1 MIERM
6 LKCIIKDYQ
15 NTADNAVRGRYA
27 AFAGVIGIVSNLFLF
42 VIKIIVGTLFKSIS
56 VTADAVNNLTDAG
69 SSIITLVGFKLSRK
83 PADEK
88 HPYGHARA
96 EYITGFLVSV
106 VILLLGLE
114 LIKTSFQKVLNP
126 DPIKFSFLTV
136 IVLVVSIL
144 VKLWQGVINKNLG
157 RRINSTALIA
167 TGQDSMNDV
176 ISTSSVLAATIFAK
190 LTSIQIDGY
199 MGIAVA
205 LFILYSGI
213 RLVVETLNPLL
224 GIAPDQ
230 KLVSDIEK
238 EILSYEGVLGL
249 HDLVVHNYGPDK
261 IFTSVHVEVP
271 ANRDLIESH
280 DLIDVIERD
289 ITDKFGVNTVIH
301 MDPIITDDERINDL
315 RRKVDEIIQEIDS
328 KLSMHDFRVV
338 MGKTQSKLIFDV
350 LLPTTYKFCETEL
363 RKSIDEEIKKIDAT
377 FQSIITLDRNY
388 ISTINTK

>member
-1 MIERM
+1 MKERM
-6 LKCIIKDYQ
+6 LQWFIKDHE
-15 NTADNAVRGRYA
+15 NTTDSAVRGRYA
-27 AFAGVIGIVSNLFLF
+27 AFAGLIGITSNFFLF
-42 VIKIIVGTLFKSIS
+42 VIKLIVGTLFSSIA

-69 SSIITLVGFKLSRK
+69 SSIIVLVGFKLSRK

-106 VILLLGLE
+106 VILLLGIE
-114 LIKTSFQKVLNP
+114 LIKASFHKVLNP
-126 DPIKFSFLTV
+126 DPINFSYLTI
-136 IVLVVSIL
+136 IVLIVSIL
-144 VKLWQGVINKNLG
+144 VKLWQGIINKNLG

-190 LTSIQIDGY
+190 ITDIQIDGY

-205 LFILYSGI
+205 LFIVYSGI
-213 RLVVETLNPLL
+213 KLIIETLNPLM

-230 KLVSDIEK
+230 ELISDIEE

-249 HDLVVHNYGPDK
+249 HDLVVHSYGPDK
-261 IFTSVHVEVP
+261 YFASVHVEVD
-271 ANRDLIESH
+271 ANHDLLESH
-280 DLIDVIERD
+280 DLIDVIEKD
-289 ITDKFGVNTVIH
+289 ITNKFSVNTVIH
-301 MDPIITDDERINDL
+301 MDPIVTDNEKINDL
-315 RRKVDEIIQEIDS
+315 RRKVDEIVRSIDA

-338 MGKTQSKLIFDV
+338 LGKTHSNLIFDI
-350 LLPTTYKFCETEL
+350 LLPPSYNSCETEL

-377 FQSIITLDRNY
+377 FHSVITIDRNY
-388 ISTINTK
+388 TSTTHI

>member
-6 LKCIIKDYQ
+6 LKCFIKDYQ

-27 AFAGVIGIVSNLFLF
+27 VFAGVFGIASNFFLF

-106 VILLLGLE
+106 VILLLGFE

-126 DPIKFSFLTV
+126 DPIAFSYLTV

-144 VKLWQGVINKNLG
+144 VKLWQGIINRNLG

-190 LTSIQIDGY
+190 LTNIQIDGY

-205 LFILYSGI
+205 LFILYSGVKLI
-213 RLVVETLNPLL
+213 IETLNPLL

-230 KLVSDIEK
+230 NLVSDIKK
-238 EILSYEGVLGL
+238 EILCYEGVLGL

-261 IFTSVHVEVP
+261 TFTSVHVEVP
-271 ANRDLIESH
+271 ANM
-280 DLIDVIERD
+280 DLIDSHELIDIIERD
-289 ITDKFGVNTVIH
+289 INCKFGVNTVIH
-301 MDPIITDDERINDL
+301 MDPIVIDDESINNL
-315 RRKVDEIIQEIDS
+315 RKKVDDIIHGIDP

-338 MGKTQSKLIFDV
+338 MGKTHSKLIFDV
-350 LLPTTYKFCETEL
+350 LLPSTYKSCETKL
-363 RKSIDEEIKKIDAT
+363 RKSIDDEIKKIDVT
-377 FQSIITLDRNY
+377 FESVITLDLNY
-388 ISTINTK
+388 TSITNNN